1 MKTLLLGDV
10 CPSNVTRD
18 AFQRKETGKLFGDF
32 IEVMRSSDFTFVNL
46 ECAITDS
53 EAKIKKFGPHLK
65 APRETAE
72 VLRELGVA
80 VCGLSNNHVFDFGTE
95 GAVDTIKAL
104 SSVGIEYTG
113 FGDNY
118 EDARKNYVFEKDG
131 EKIATFT
138 VVPNM
143 WSTGMGYIHMV
154 ACRAEYRGMGIGK
167 FIADCSLQKLIDMGK
182 EKIFLLT
189 GEARHAALRTYIGA
203 GFLPVNYIDDEGK
216 DMIAR
221 WQSVVNAL
229 KLESLVLLDD
239 DGKPMM
245 TLHCEG

>member
-1 MKTLLLGDV
+1 MSSLKMYNFNPQAKGLALPEGFT
-10 CPSNVTRD
+10 VTKYTSEDQIADWVEICSDGENPLVAR
-18 AFQRKETGKLFGDF
+18 ETGYEKFIQELTKLDGPDPYRDTYF
-32 IEVMRSSDFTFVNL
+32 I
-46 ECAITDS
+46 
-53 EAKIKKFGPHLK
+53 
-65 APRETAE
+65 
-72 VLRELGVA
+72 
-80 VCGLSNNHVFDFGTE
+80 
-95 GAVDTIKAL
+95 
-104 SSVGIEYTG
+104 
-113 FGDNY
+113 
-118 EDARKNYVFEKDG
+118 EKDG

-154 ACRAEYRGMGIGK
+154 ACKAAYRGLGLGK

-229 KLESLVLLDD
+229 KMDSLVLLDN
-239 DGKPMM
+239 DGNPMM